1 MTDLR
6 LECLPPRPRPDAVF
20 ADGAAA
26 AVHSVSIDRT
36 RAAADLDAAASMGHA
51 RATAAERLDAAARD
65 AALGLLFAGAGLRFL
80 AAALL
85 NLTGAAWVLTLPAAR
100 IGSSNVRS
108 RVLAPLLA
116 TGRPDRI
123 IPTLQRFLA
132 TLDAPTRLLFAILL
146 AGATL
151 TVAGFALNDEA
162 RAVAVALPDWLR
174 ADMRAITRF
183 GKSDWILIPLLV
195 GILAAELTLRRA
207 NLPRRW
213 AAFLRHAER
222 IAIYGFA
229 VIAISGVA
237 AIILKFGLGHP
248 RPSMQPALEGLG
260 ALTGPTLD
268 PRMASFPSGH
278 ATTMAAL
285 VAGLAFLWPRFALV
299 VAPLAL
305 LVAASRSVVGAHFA
319 SDIAAGLLLGAAS
332 TVLIAG
338 WFAERRLALRVGAR
352 GLPVRRRF
360 PTRWIGREIGRRIGF
375 PLASGSRTDDTGAR

>member
-1 MTDLR
+1 MRD
-6 LECLPPRPRPDAVF
+6 
-20 ADGAAA
+20 
-26 AVHSVSIDRT
+26 
-36 RAAADLDAAASMGHA
+36 A
-51 RATAAERLDAAARD
+51 RATAGERLEAAGRD
-65 AALGLLFAGAGLRFL
+65 GALGLLFAGAGLRFM

-85 NLTGAAWVLTLPAAR
+85 NLTGAAWVLALCAAR
-100 IGSSNVRS
+100 IASLEVRA
-108 RVLAPLLA
+108 RVLSPLSA
-116 TGRPDRI
+116 AWRPDRAI
-123 IPTLQRFLA
+123 AALRQSLA
-132 TLDAPTRLLFAILL
+132 PLDAPTRLLLVILL
-146 AGATL
+146 AGTAL

-162 RAVAVALPDWLR
+162 RAGVAALPDWLR
-174 ADMRAITRF
+174 KDMRAITRF

-195 GILAAELTLRRA
+195 GILGAELALRRA
-207 NLPRRW
+207 RLPRRW

-222 IAIYGFA
+222 LAIYGFA

-285 VAGLAFLWPRFALV
+285 VAGLAFLWPRVALA
-299 VAPLAL
+299 VAPFAL

-319 SDIAAGLLLGAAS
+319 SDIAAGLLLGGAS

-375 PLASGSRTDDTGAR
+375 PLASGGRTDDTGAR